1 MTLPD
6 GGKSQ
11 SFKEVRILAPVSVN
25 FSRVMNKDLSMKI
38 KYMMLG
44 MLFPA
49 MVSAETLRTE
59 DVVVT
64 ASRIMESES
73 SVLAPVE
80 VVTREQIEKME
91 LHTVKEVLELLPGID
106 AISYGGRG
114 QSANF
119 YVRGGKAEHVLVLL
133 DGNPLNSTGIAAV
146 NPNYLP
152 ADIIERIEYIR
163 GHRATVYGA
172 NALSGVINIITRPAY
187 KNHQELSYSF
197 GTHEAHDL
205 SVNNAVALSDSDVIK
220 VAGGVSSAEGYNV
233 HPLPGLNEGDRH
245 GYKNKNLELLYAHTT
260 GAGIEISGSY
270 NYIFNR
276 GDYDNSYYYDWG
288 NVHETDRNQVERNIF
303 NVGSN
308 YTGELYRYDLGLM
321 FSKSNDYN
329 YPKGQALYGLSS
341 SVFKVQAFNG
351 HFVNYWNPLGD
362 LLTGF
367 GLDYDNNVLDR
378 DSNTYGTKFGNRD
391 ISLVNRGYSLLAK
404 YNDEMFL
411 GEASVRLDDNSRFGT
426 KTTFDAGLGVKIIP
440 LLAISVRG
448 GTAFRAP
455 TLSELYYPATFG
467 PAGNINLK
475 PEKSSSVE
483 FNIKGGAE
491 NFGYYL
497 NGYLNNVR
505 DMIAWVN
512 GYENVSKARIRG
524 LEAGLEYSFA
534 KWLSVKAMADLMDP
548 EDRETGKDIAY
559 RSRQTYKAL
568 INGEA
573 CNFDYFGN
581 YRFVSHRNVG
591 YGPRLPGYGTVS
603 IGVGYTWNDRVRFGV
618 KADNL
623 FDRKYE
629 TQRGYP
635 SEGAVVSGTITL
647 KNFF

>member
-1 MTLPD
+1 
-6 GGKSQ
+6 
-11 SFKEVRILAPVSVN
+11 
-25 FSRVMNKDLSMKI
+25 MKV
-38 KYMMLG
+38 KYLMLG
-44 MLFPA
+44 MLFPTVV
-49 MVSAETLRTE
+49 VSAETLKIE

-64 ASRIMESES
+64 ASRIPESEA

-80 VVTREQIEKME
+80 VVTRDQIEKME
-91 LHTVKEVLELLPGID
+91 LHTVKEVLDLLPGVD
-106 AISYGGRG
+106 TVSYGGRG

-133 DGNPLNSTGIAAV
+133 DGNPLNSSGIAAV
-146 NPNYLP
+146 NPNFLP
-152 ADIIERIEYIR
+152 ADIIEKVEYIR
-163 GHRATVYGA
+163 GQRATVYGA

-205 SVNNAVALSDSDVIK
+205 AVNNAVAISDSDVIK
-220 VAGGVSSAEGYNV
+220 VAGGVSSADGYNV
-233 HPLPGLNEGDRH
+233 HPLSGLNDGDEH

-260 GAGIEISGSY
+260 DAGIEISGSY
-270 NYIFNR
+270 NYIYNR
-276 GDYDNSYYYDWG
+276 GDYDNSSFSDWG
-288 NVHETDRNQVERNIF
+288 NVHEMDRNQVERNIF
-303 NVGSN
+303 NAGSN
-308 YTGELYRYDLGLM
+308 YNGELYRYDLGLM
-321 FSKSNDYN
+321 FSRSNDYN
-329 YPKGQALYGLSS
+329 YPKGQSLYGPSS

-362 LLTGF
+362 LLAGF
-367 GLDYDNNVLDR
+367 GLDYDNNVLDN

-426 KTTFDAGLGVKIIP
+426 RTTFDAGMGIKIIP
-440 LLAISVRG
+440 LLSLSVRG

-467 PAGNINLK
+467 PAGNINLR
-475 PEKSSSVE
+475 PEKSSNVE
-483 FNIKGGAE
+483 FNIKGAAD

-524 LEAGLEYSFA
+524 LEAGLEYSFD
-534 KWLSVKAMADLMDP
+534 KWLSVKATADLMDP
-548 EDRETGKDIAY
+548 EDRKTGNDIAY

-573 CNFDYFGN
+573 HNFDYFGN

-603 IGVGYTWNDRVRFGV
+603 LGVGYTWNDRVRFGV

-635 SEGAVVSGTITL
+635 AEGAVVSGTITL